1 MMMSTSTIF
10 ELWILAS
17 PLLAL
22 LVTAL
27 ALHIWGG
34 HFRRGIRVRK
44 AAAEA
49 QTRGVEDRLQLV
61 EDELHNLQST
71 SRTLLARQEK
81 LDSLPKNRPA
91 TAGLSRDSRA
101 LSPNAGRTRLS
112 RAELD
117 LLVKLNQMKRSPD
130 APIPSVV
137 PKPFS

>member
-1 MMMSTSTIF
+1 MSTSTIF

-49 QTRGVEDRLQLV
+49 QIRSVEDRIQLV
-61 EDELHNLQST
+61 EDKLHTLQST
-71 SRTLLARQEK
+71 SQTLLARQEK
-81 LDSLPKNRPA
+81 LNSVSKDRPV
-91 TAGLSRDSRA
+91 TAGLSRDSRV

-117 LLVKLNQMKRSPD
+117 LLVKLNQMRGSADTPV
-130 APIPSVV
+130 PSVV
-137 PKPFS
+137 AKSFS

>member
-1 MMMSTSTIF
+1 MMSTSTIF

-34 HFRRGIRVRK
+34 HFRRRIRARQ

-49 QTRGVEDRLQLV
+49 QTRGVEDRIQLV
-61 EDELHNLQST
+61 EDKLHTLQST

-81 LDSLPKNRPA
+81 LGSLSKNRPA
-91 TAGLSRDSRA
+91 TAGLSRDSRV
-101 LSPNAGRTRLS
+101 LSPNTSRTRLS
-112 RAELD
+112 RAELN

-130 APIPSVV
+130 APVPSVV
-137 PKPFS
+137 PKSFS